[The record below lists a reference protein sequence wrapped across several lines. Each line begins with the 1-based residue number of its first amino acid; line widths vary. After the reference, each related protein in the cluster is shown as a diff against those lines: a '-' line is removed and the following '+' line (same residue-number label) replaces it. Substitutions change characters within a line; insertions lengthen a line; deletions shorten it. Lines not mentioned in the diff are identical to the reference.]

1 MSALI
6 NENICKLDINIFNGI
21 FFNIKL
27 LCIYVKAFTITN
39 SKISIPFAL
48 LRTYIFFPYN
58 ILFYHQSVSQASHT
72 CMFCSF
78 VCFCLFGWLQLGFFY
93 RGVGETYNY
102 IFSSPNLEQF
112 DYITIAWLEFIR
124 WKRIEKEIYTNN
136 SQNINFLCDWLSK
149 NTVNYITITRY
160 I

>member
-21 FFNIKL
+21 FLNIKL
-27 LCIYVKAFTITN
+27 LCIYVKAFT
-39 SKISIPFAL
+39 IPFAL

-58 ILFYHQSVSQASHT
+58 ILFCHQSVSQASHT

-78 VCFCLFGWLQLGFFY
+78 VCFCLFDWLVGFFLEGG
-93 RGVGETYNY
+93 RGNLIIY
-102 IFSSPNLEQF
+102 SSPNLEQF

-149 NTVNYITITRY
+149 NTVNYIG
-160 I
+160 